1 MNEFNSRK
9 NNMRWLKKV
18 NSIYWIIPIFIVA
31 LTYLIDC
38 RYYSSP
44 PIHSDD
50 WSILSD
56 QIFYGFQIFNIYD
69 RRPLIDVPYFILASS
84 FKTNLFYHYF
94 VNFIILFLTCCVFY
108 LVIKKSFPKHTW
120 LALPIALVFIIY
132 PLDFTKTWL
141 VHIHAHLVLLLDLL
155 VIFLLLEYKQNSK
168 SWKLILANVLFIIS
182 LLIYEAGLGI
192 VLMVAFLLLFD
203 TGTSRVNK
211 LRIITIT
218 LFTGIFYIVWRA
230 YLQPSI
236 FNLQDAYLDQ
246 LNTNVITIARRYIIG
261 LIYVPYSWVRPIA
274 QFLGPSKFI
283 VLGATGFML
292 IALTIGFLPRIIKSA
307 KASESFYWADRVI
320 VLKSLLMVF
329 LIGFLTWAAGYFPA
343 IVLKGPS
350 LDGNSTRNNLFA
362 SAGASI
368 MLVSLISSLVAL
380 KVKTYKEISRKTILL
395 IIPFVI
401 LGMFFQLW
409 SQNQRFISWE
419 DQKFIWN
426 KTIEIAP
433 DLQDD
438 TNVGIIIAGYDDLE
452 YFQILP
458 FTWRWDAR
466 NAIRL
471 LYNNQTLEAFYYY
484 LDRDVGF
491 LNQIPDEI
499 EWSKT
504 LLIYVDPHNNSSHI
518 LSQPEK
524 ILLLD
529 DTTTGYNPE
538 LLISNFDTD
547 SGIYRFLVR

>member
-1 MNEFNSRK
+1 MNEFKSQK
-9 NNMRWLKKV
+9 NNVRWLK
-18 NSIYWIIPIFIVA
+18 IIHLTYWLIPIFIVT
-31 LTYLIDC
+31 LTYLIDY

-56 QIFYGFQIFNIYD
+56 QILNRFQIFNIYD
-69 RRPLIDVPYFILASS
+69 RRPLIDVPYFILASL

-94 VNFIILFLTCCVFY
+94 VNFIILFLTSCVFY
-108 LVIKKSFPKHTW
+108 LVIKKSFPTHTW

-155 VIFLLLEYKQNSK
+155 VIFLLLEYKQNGK

-192 VLMVAFLLLFD
+192 VLMVAFLMLFD
-203 TGTSRVNK
+203 SGTSRVHK
-211 LRIITIT
+211 IRLITAT
-218 LFTGIFYIVWRA
+218 LFTGIFYILWRA
-230 YLQPSI
+230 YLQPVI

-246 LNTNVITIARRYIIG
+246 FNTSIITIARRYIIG
-261 LIYVPYSWVRPIA
+261 LIYVPYSWVRPLA

-283 VLGATGFML
+283 VLGATGFTL
-292 IALTIGFLPRIIKSA
+292 IALTIGLLPRIIKSA
-307 KASESFYWADRVI
+307 KASVSFYWADRVI

-343 IVLKGPS
+343 IGLKGPS

-368 MLVSLISSLVAL
+368 MLVSSISLLVAL

-401 LGMFFQLW
+401 LGVFFQLW

-426 KTIEIAP
+426 RTIEIAP
-433 DLQDD
+433 DLPDD
-438 TNVGIIIAGYDDLE
+438 SNVGIIIAGYDDLE

-499 EWSKT
+499 DWSKT
-504 LLIYVDPHNNSSHI
+504 ILVYVDPRNNSSHI

-524 ILLLD
+524 VLLLD